1 MTLTSEALAATL
13 AEVRGEIAEASA
25 RAGTPPAEVIVA
37 GKYIAASEA
46 RLLVDAGVRVVG
58 ENRLQDLVEKHAIV
72 GDELVFDFIG
82 HLQRR
87 KVREVLGVCRL
98 IHSVD
103 SVELAKEIARRAEGT
118 VRVLVEVN
126 QANEP
131 TKHGIAPADLRRFID
146 HISAWPNLVVG
157 GLMSM
162 PSIVTDAEANRHHFA
177 ALRVQAS
184 DLADEWRGRHDVAD
198 LSMGTSQDVL
208 VAASEGA
215 TMVRLGRGLFQ
226 RAKG

>member
-1 MTLTSEALAATL
+1 VTLTSQALAGAL
-13 AEVRGEIAEASA
+13 AEVRTEIAIASA
-25 RAGTPPAEVIVA
+25 LAGTPPAEVIVA
-37 GKYIAASEA
+37 GKYVAQGDAQ
-46 RLLVDAGVRVVG
+46 LLVDAGIRVVG
-58 ENRLQDLVEKHAIV
+58 ENRLQDLVAKRALV
-72 GDELVFDFIG
+72 GDGLVFDFIG

-87 KVREVLGVCRL
+87 KVRDVLGVCRL

-103 SVELAKEIARRAEGT
+103 SLELAEEIARRAEGT

-131 TKHGIAPADLRRFID
+131 TKHGIAPAELRRFID

-162 PSIVTDAEANRHHFA
+162 PPMAVSAEGNRHHFA
-177 ALRVQAS
+177 ALRVQAAA
-184 DLADEWRGRHDVAD
+184 LAAEWQGRHDVND
-198 LSMGTSQDVL
+198 LSMGTSQDFL